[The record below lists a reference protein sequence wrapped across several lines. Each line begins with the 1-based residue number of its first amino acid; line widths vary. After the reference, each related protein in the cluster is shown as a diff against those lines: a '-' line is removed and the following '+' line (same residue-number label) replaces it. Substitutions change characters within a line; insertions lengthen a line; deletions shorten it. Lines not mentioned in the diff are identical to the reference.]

1 MLEATPAALPILH
14 ERYRIEERLGTGR
27 LAVVYRAYD
36 MRLQRAVLVHLLR
49 RELGEQQALRQR
61 FLEEA
66 QNSARRSHRSLLDVY
81 DSGELAGRP
90 YIVTEFV
97 SGRSLREIGALTP
110 EHALLYFRQ
119 LVGAV
124 AACQAAGVPHPP
136 ISSANVLLVDDG
148 RVELLENWK
157 QPFAEVAQDLVAYR
171 PPERSTGAAPNAA
184 GTVYSLGLLLIEMLT
199 GQRVV
204 QGQDAASLVEAARNP
219 HIPTISHLLPR
230 IYAPSLDDLIRR
242 MTALDI
248 SKRPQD
254 AISLT
259 HMLDGLRRDLL
270 GETQRLPAA
279 PPQPS
284 VGERV
289 RRSTTQ
295 IRRPMLRKQPNQGQP
310 AASQGQRQ
318 PAQQAAA
325 SVDNATM
332 TKPPS
337 LRAIIGLIIMLSL
350 FVVVGFTAYY
360 LTSLAAENLTQL
372 RIPRPE
378 ITLPTPN
385 INLPE
390 WLTGVVEGEGEI
402 LEVTISDPDGLNLRD
417 APGLNSQVIRTLPN
431 GLQVRKIADAR
442 EVDGVNWIPVRV
454 RIDGIEVE
462 GWVSA
467 LFVRQL

>member
-1 MLEATPAALPILH
+1 MVEATPASLPILH

-49 RELGEQQALRQR
+49 RELGDQPTLRQR

-90 YIVTEFV
+90 YIVTEYIA
-97 SGRSLREIGALTP
+97 GRSLRELGALTP

-148 RVELLENWK
+148 RVELLENWE
-157 QPFAEVAQDLVAYR
+157 QPLAEVAQDLVAYR
-171 PPERSTGAAPNAA
+171 PPERSSGTAPTAA
-184 GTVYSLGLLLIEMLT
+184 GAVYSLGLLLIEMLT

-204 QGQDAASLVEAARNP
+204 QGQDAAALVQAAHQP
-219 HIPTISHLLPR
+219 HIPALSQLLPR
-230 IYAPSLDDLIRR
+230 VYAPSLDTLIQQ
-242 MTALDI
+242 MTALDA
-248 SKRPQD
+248 SQRPAD
-254 AISLT
+254 AIVLSQ
-259 HMLDGLRRDLL
+259 MLDGLRRDLL
-270 GETQRLPAA
+270 GETQRLPV
-279 PPQPS
+279 PPPAPS

-295 IRRPMLRKQPNQGQP
+295 IRRPVLQKRAQAGPAAAPQGQHQLLQ
-310 AASQGQRQ
+310 S
-318 PAQQAAA
+318 AAA
-325 SVDNATM
+325 PADNASL

-337 LRAIIGLIIMLSL
+337 LRAMIGLVIMLSL
-350 FVVVGFTAYY
+350 FVIVGFAAYY
-360 LTSLAAENLTQL
+360 LTSLAAENLAHVRL
-372 RIPRPE
+372 PRPE
-378 ITLPTPN
+378 IQIPRPN
-385 INLPE
+385 VNLPE
-390 WLTGVVEGEGEI
+390 WLTGVVGGQGEI
-402 LEVTISDPDGLNLRD
+402 LEVMISDPDGLNLRD
-417 APGLNSQVIRTLPN
+417 APGLKSNVIRTLPN
-431 GLQVRKIADAR
+431 GMQVRKIAEAR
-442 EVDGVNWIPVRV
+442 EADGVNWIPVRV
-454 RIDGIEVE
+454 RIDGQDIE